1 MAQDQVRTRATGAVL
16 MRALTRWES
25 VLTILFT
32 IIAFV
37 AIPTLPAPFE
47 WWQSWFWL
55 IGGLIAEGALIA
67 STLSDPQAANE
78 AVAREF
84 EAKYD
89 LREIKSASSRERLTR
104 AVEYRRNMLK
114 LASQHQGAMR
124 VQLQETISDVNDW
137 IAHMYNLAMNI
148 DSFEANRLV
157 DQDRRTV
164 PTQLKTVKSRLTTEQ
179 DAAIRRDLQ
188 EQADRLQLQL
198 DNLNATATSVE
209 RAQIQLDSTLSSL
222 GTIYAQMSR
231 LGTKDV
237 DNSRAQRL
245 RLEIR
250 DEVSSLQDTIDAMN
264 EVNQQRLRLE

>member
-16 MRALTRWES
+16 LRALTRWES

-32 IIAFV
+32 IIAFI
-37 AIPTLPAPFE
+37 AIPTLPAPFD

-55 IGGLIAEGALIA
+55 IGGLIAEGALLA
-67 STLSDPQAANE
+67 SVLSDPKAANE
-78 AVAREF
+78 AIAREF

-89 LREIKSASSRERLTR
+89 LREIKNIESRDRLAR
-104 AVEYRRNMLK
+104 AVEYRRNMLQ
-114 LASQHQGAMR
+114 LSNQHQGAMR
-124 VQLQETISDVNDW
+124 TQLQETINDVNDW
-137 IAHMYNLAMNI
+137 IEHMYNLAVNI
-148 DSFEANRLV
+148 DSFKANRLV
-157 DQDRRTV
+157 MEDRDKV
-164 PTQLKTVKSRLTTEQ
+164 PNQLKTVKSKLTTAQ
-179 DAAIRRDLQ
+179 DPAIRRDLQ
-188 EQADRLQLQL
+188 EQAERLQLQL

-250 DEVSSLQDTIDAMN
+250 DEVSSLQDTIEAMN
-264 EVNQQRLRLE
+264 EVNAQRLRLE